1 MSPDPRVASEFARQA
16 EPMAA
21 SAAFRSE
28 DVLGRILR
36 AAGPAPLG
44 RVLDLAC
51 GPGIVAEALAPFA
64 GLLEGVDATPRM
76 VELAAARLR
85 AAGQRNAAFR
95 VGAAERLP
103 YPHSAF
109 DLVVTR
115 LSVHHFPDPSAVLTE
130 VRRVLRPGGRLVA
143 ADVVSSE
150 DRDEAL
156 LHNALER
163 LRDPTHERMLPASE
177 LRRAILAGGF
187 EVAAEDT
194 WRQSRGFGEWAGIV
208 ADPARTGPLRVVLGA
223 LARAGVTAGICLRED
238 GGDVRFEHTWL
249 LLAARAADR

>member
-1 MSPDPRVASEFARQA
+1 LSPDPRVAAEFTRQA

-36 AAGPAPLG
+36 AMGPPPFG

-51 GPGIVAEALAPFA
+51 GPGIVAETLAPLAEF
-64 GLLEGVDATPRM
+64 LEGVDATPRM

-85 AAGQRNAAFR
+85 AAGLANAAFR
-95 VGAAERLP
+95 VGAAESLP
-103 YPHSAF
+103 FGDAAF
-109 DLVVTR
+109 DAVVTR
-115 LSVHHFPDPSAVLTE
+115 LSFHHFPDPAAVLGQ

-150 DRDEAL
+150 DAAESA

-163 LRDPTHERMLPASE
+163 LRDPTHERMLAPSE
-177 LRRAILAGGF
+177 LRRTIGVSGF
-187 EVAAEDT
+187 RVVAEET
-194 WRQSRGFGEWAGIV
+194 WRQPRGFSEWAGIV
-208 ADPARTGPLRVVLGA
+208 ADPVRTGPLKTVMAA
-223 LARAGVTAGICLRED
+223 LARAGCGAGLAMTEED
-238 GGDVRFEHTWL
+238 GEPGFEHTWL
-249 LLAARAADR
+249 LVVARRDEG